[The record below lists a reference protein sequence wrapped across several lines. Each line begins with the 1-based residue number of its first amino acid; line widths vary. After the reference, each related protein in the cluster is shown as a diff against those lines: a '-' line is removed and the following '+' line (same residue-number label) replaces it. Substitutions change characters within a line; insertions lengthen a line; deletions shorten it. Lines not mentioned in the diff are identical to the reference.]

1 MLIVNKGPS
10 NFHMKSQGMNWY
22 HPHDFSCN
30 NVSMKSLL
38 VANFFRHIKKKSTFP
53 RILVIHN
60 LNIWE

>member
-10 NFHMKSQGMNWY
+10 NFHMISVVIM
-22 HPHDFSCN
+22 SVC
-30 NVSMKSLL
+30 KSLL

-53 RILVIHN
+53 HILVIHN